1 MSLNTTNQPVPLSI
15 RIVDVAPLHDAVPQA
30 PTPSRLTKA
39 IEATKANIV
48 RLIPGTTRF
57 PVGPEFD
64 VAPSAAG

>member
-1 MSLNTTNQPVPLSI
+1 MYLNYNNQPVPLSL

-30 PTPSRLTKA
+30 PTPSRLSKA

-48 RLIPGTTRF
+48 RVVPGKTRI

-64 VAPSAAG
+64 TAPSAAR